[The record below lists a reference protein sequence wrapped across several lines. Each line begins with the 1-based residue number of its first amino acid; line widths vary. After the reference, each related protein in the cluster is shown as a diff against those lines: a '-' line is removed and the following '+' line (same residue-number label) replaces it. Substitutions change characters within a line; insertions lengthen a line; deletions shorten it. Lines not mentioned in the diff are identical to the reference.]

1 MSERP
6 DQHEPDVVDAVF
18 AYFDRFMDAVH
29 DRVLRPIMLA
39 GRFVAYGFIL
49 LLLALVI
56 VAALVIGVVRFTTVY
71 LFAQHIWITYLVIGA
86 VSLVVGLFIWRKRR
100 PVPLRKQ

>member
-1 MSERP
+1 MSESP
-6 DQHEPDVVDAVF
+6 DEHEPDVVDAVF

-49 LLLALVI
+49 FLLVLVI
-56 VAALVIGVVRFTTVY
+56 VTALVIGVVRFATVY
-71 LFAQHIWITYLVIGA
+71 LFAQHIWITYLVVGA
-86 VSLVVGLFIWRKRR
+86 VSLVIGLFIWRKRR

>member
-1 MSERP
+1 MSESP
-6 DQHEPDVVDAVF
+6 DEHETDVVDAVF

-49 LLLALVI
+49 LLLVLVI
-56 VAALVIGVVRFTTVY
+56 VTALVIGVVRFATVY

-86 VSLVVGLFIWRKRR
+86 VSLIIGLFIWRKRR